1 MPKKSN
7 AIPKAAPAS
16 AMNQNAVYINSK
28 QQEFLAAPQRR
39 KTFLGGRGS
48 GKSTTKGF
56 KDYQRFWQLPRAKG
70 LLAGLTYNQ
79 ILTKTL
85 PAAEQA
91 WKSCGFKEFDKDK
104 KAGHYVIG
112 VKPPHWWIKP
122 LAPPRNYDNVITF
135 CNGYTIEMISL
146 DRPETARGGSYDF
159 MDIDESALIKQELYS
174 TVLRPMV
181 RGNLYHFDSP
191 LHQEICDY
199 TSAPWLPSGQWV
211 FNTEELSIKQPKK
224 YKFVESSAYDNIAV
238 LGREYIDA
246 MRDEMTKL
254 QFAVEVENQRL
265 KKLPNC
271 FYPAFN
277 EDRHLVANTWGYRQ
291 SEAGLW
297 VSDANFLDTTKPLD
311 SSWDFNAAI
320 VSTLICQEIGRE
332 FRIDNALF
340 TKESETLT
348 KIEAQVDLICTTY
361 AGHQCK
367 VIHLYGDRNGKNES
381 PGLRQTFYETI
392 IERFAKKGWKANLIP
407 KGLDS
412 EHRVRHQ
419 IVNGLLAEEN
429 PRLPKLR
436 MNLEPCKFLAISI
449 QNSPMNPDW
458 TKNKDS
464 ERVLL
469 DQERATHLSDC
480 LDNILVAKF
489 QHLFS
494 FSTIAPFQVYFLGG
508 RR

>member
-1 MPKKSN
+1 MSKKS
-7 AIPKAAPAS
+7 KSAPPS
-16 AMNQNAVYINSK
+16 TNSKAVYINPK
-28 QQEFLAAPQRR
+28 QQQFLSAPQRR

-79 ILTKTL
+79 ILTKTI

-91 WKSCGFKEFDKDK
+91 WKSCGFKEYDKDK
-104 KAGHYVIG
+104 KAGHYCIG
-112 VKPPHWWIKP
+112 VKPPHFWIKP
-122 LAPPRNYDNVITF
+122 LAPPRNYDNTITF
-135 CNGYTIEMISL
+135 CNGYTIEMLSL
-146 DRPETARGGSYDF
+146 DRPDSGRGGSYDF
-159 MDIDESALIKQELYS
+159 LDIDESALIKQEIYS

-181 RGNLYHFDSP
+181 RGNIYEWDSP

-211 FNTEELSIKQPKK
+211 FNTEELAKKQPNR
-224 YKFVESSAYDNIAV
+224 YAFVESSAYDNVAI
-238 LGREYIDA
+238 LGKGYIEDL
-246 MRDEMTKL
+246 RDEMTKL

-271 FYPAFN
+271 FYPAWN
-277 EDRHLVANTWGYRQ
+277 EDKHLVSNTWSYGQ
-291 SEAGLW
+291 NDAGIW
-297 VSDANFLDTTKPLD
+297 VSQANFLDPDKPLD

-320 VSTLICQEIGRE
+320 VSTLICQERGRE

-340 TKESETLT
+340 TKESHLT
-348 KIEAQVDLICTTY
+348 KIDAQVDLIVSTY
-361 AGHQCK
+361 ANHKCK
-367 VIHLYGDRNGKNES
+367 LINLYGDRNGNNEN
-381 PGLRQTFYETI
+381 PGLKKTFYESI
-392 IERFAKKGWKANLIP
+392 IERFASNGWKAILIP

-419 IVNGLLAEEN
+419 IVNGLLSEEN
-429 PRLPKLR
+429 ARRPVVRC
-436 MNLEPCKFLAISI
+436 NLERCKFLSISI

-489 QHLFS
+489 QNLFS
-494 FSTIAPFQVYFLGG
+494 FSTLAPFQVYFLGG